1 MHFNDPKELDDHQ
14 VFDDPKRNP
23 IGSVDFDRSRVIPS
37 SSIVIPIHD
46 EWILEYWNARISRNF
61 YKISDHPR
69 EENPFYSDIWTFY
82 VAIYTFSQVKQCK
95 TFDKLQGSSR
105 LWPHW
110 RKELCTTEILGGK
123 NERQI
128 FIKPI
133 DSSLLT
139 WPLDFNFKPIF
150 CYIEISMREKPED
163 FLTENHHLNVYL
175 IHILRQQRGLVAGI
189 NSQ

>member
-1 MHFNDPKELDDHQ
+1 MIQRNSMITRYLMIQRELQ
-14 VFDDPKRNP
+14 LEVWTS
-23 IGSVDFDRSRVIPS
+23 IIQRSREIPS

-46 EWILEYWNARISRNF
+46 EWILEYWNARISRIF

-139 WPLDFNFKPIF
+139 WPLDSNFEPNFWLHWNI
-150 CYIEISMREKPED
+150 Y
-163 FLTENHHLNVYL
+163 
-175 IHILRQQRGLVAGI
+175 
-189 NSQ
+189 

>member
-123 NERQI
+123 KWETN
-128 FIKPI
+128 FHKTNWLF
-133 DSSLLT
+133 SSHLT
-139 WPLDFNFKPIF
+139 IGFQFWTVFFATLKYLWEKKTFWRRI
-150 CYIEISMREKPED
+150 IISMCISFTFWGNK
-163 FLTENHHLNVYL
+163 V
-175 IHILRQQRGLVAGI
+175 V
-189 NSQ
+189 

>member
-133 DSSLLT
+133 DPSLLT
-139 WPLDFNFKPIF
+139 WPSDFNFEPF
-150 CYIEISMREKPED
+150 
-163 FLTENHHLNVYL
+163 FLLHWNVYE
-175 IHILRQQRGLVAGI
+175 RK
-189 NSQ
+189 SQKTFWRRIITSMCISFIFWGNKEV